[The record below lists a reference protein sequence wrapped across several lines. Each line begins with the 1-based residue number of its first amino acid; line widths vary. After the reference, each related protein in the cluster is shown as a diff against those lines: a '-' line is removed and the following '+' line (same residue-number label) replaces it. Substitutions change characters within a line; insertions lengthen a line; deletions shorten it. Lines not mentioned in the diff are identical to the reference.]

1 MWALRAW
8 DERESFLRSY
18 YAWRHDAPVINAII
32 LVLVLLLPF
41 VIYGMVVED
50 VMGLWRR
57 PLHRKRHLIGSVGLA
72 ALVGVVA
79 YSIAL
84 QRPAEEAL
92 IALPKLVAT
101 GTATA
106 SLALAQS
113 LEAGTRAY
121 RFHVISA
128 LANAAMMLLPFFKH
142 AAAAEGARA
151 AAAAM
156 HEDAPGKD
164 GKDGKDVS
172 KDSSSSSSPLSGTAS
187 SAPLSSGE
195 ARHRR

>member
-8 DERESFLRSY
+8 DERESFLRLY

-57 PLHRKRHLIGSVGLA
+57 PLHRKRHLIGSIGLA

-92 IALPKLVAT
+92 IALPKLAAT
-101 GTATA
+101 GKATA
-106 SLALAQS
+106 SLAQS

-142 AAAAEGARA
+142 AAAAEGAKA

-156 HEDAPGKD
+156 HEDAPGKNGTD
-164 GKDGKDVS
+164 GKEVS
-172 KDSSSSSSPLSGTAS
+172 KEISSSPLSGTTS
-187 SAPLSSGE
+187 SAPVSSGE
-195 ARHRR
+195 TRHRR